1 MITLK
6 TGQAIT
12 PKQLAEV
19 FKASAINRPTEDLQ
33 RLETMLQH
41 GNLLVTAWDED
52 RLVGVARGLTDFSYC
67 CYLSDLAVDR
77 DYQAQGIGRKLI
89 EKTKEEIGE
98 KTALILRASEEAMTY
113 YPKIGFDHVD
123 NCFVIPRTS

>member
-6 TGQAIT
+6 TGQTIT
-12 PKQLAEV
+12 PEQLAEV

-41 GNLLVTAWDED
+41 SNLLVTAWDKD
-52 RLVGVARGLTDFSYC
+52 RLVGVARSLTDFSYC

-98 KTALILRASEEAMTY
+98 RSALILRASEEAMAY
-113 YPKIGFDHVD
+113 YPKLGFDHVD
-123 NCFVIPRTS
+123 NCFVIPRSF